1 MTRTKLDLWKELSQ
15 PVKDAINRDFMK
27 MYHKV
32 SVDIFKLNK
41 GQSKGMNDEGSTPI
55 PKTQAWGMW
64 ESSKAL
70 GMWEDNHKAGIV
82 KPVDKSALD
91 VQIGGN
97 HYKDL
102 KIQPTEYITANKL
115 SWCEGNIVKYITRHS
130 AKGGKQDVQKVIHYA
145 QLLLDLEYDD

>member
-1 MTRTKLDLWKELSQ
+1 MTRTKRDLWKELSQ
-15 PVKDAINRDFMK
+15 PVKDAINRNFMK
-27 MYHKV
+27 VYHKV

-41 GQSKGMNDEGSTPI
+41 GQSKGMNDEGSTPV
-55 PKTQAWGMW
+55 PKTQAWD
-64 ESSKAL
+64 
-70 GMWEDNHKAGIV
+70 MWEDNRKADIV

>member
-15 PVKDAINRDFMK
+15 PVKDVINRDFMEV
-27 MYHKV
+27 YHKV

-41 GQSKGMNDEGSTPI
+41 GQSKGMNDEGSTPV
-55 PKTQAWGMW
+55 PKTQAWD
-64 ESSKAL
+64 
-70 GMWEDNHKAGIV
+70 MWEDNRKADIV

-102 KIQPTEYITANKL
+102 NIQPIEYITANKL

>member
-1 MTRTKLDLWKELSQ
+1 MTRTKRDLWKELSQ
-15 PVKDAINRDFMK
+15 PVKDAINRNFMK
-27 MYHKV
+27 VYHKV

-55 PKTQAWGMW
+55 PKTQAWD
-64 ESSKAL
+64 
-70 GMWEDNHKAGIV
+70 MWEDNRKADIV

>member
-1 MTRTKLDLWKELSQ
+1 MTRTKRDLWKELSQ

-27 MYHKV
+27 VYHKV

-41 GQSKGMNDEGSTPI
+41 GQSKGMNDEGSTPV
-55 PKTQAWGMW
+55 PKTQAWD
-64 ESSKAL
+64 
-70 GMWEDNHKAGIV
+70 MWEDNRKADIV